1 MADDKSKLV
10 TVYTSNNAAMVSIIK
25 PMLDEAGIE
34 YFAKG
39 ETWHQTI
46 PVESLSDIEIQVNE
60 KDAEKAK
67 QLITELEDG
76 YNSFSD
82 EDLKNDKELNPDDE

>member
-1 MADDKSKLV
+1 MADDKTKLI
-10 TVYTSNNAAMVSIIK
+10 TVYTSNNPAIVSVIK

-39 ETWHQTI
+39 ETWHQTL

-60 KDAEKAK
+60 GDAERAR
-67 QLITELEDG
+67 QLISEIEEG

-82 EDLKNDKELNPDDE
+82 EELNTEEE